1 MSALLIS
8 FVFRSLALSFS
19 LALSLSFALSLSLSL
34 SLSFFLALSFSRS
47 LPKVYLHGL
56 SLFESRVKHLLR
68 LRGIVPWATVP
79 GYSSAGTVPRGI
91 APLTKTKEIIQHFFA

>member
-19 LALSLSFALSLSLSL
+19 LALSHSFALSLSL

-91 APLTKTKEIIQHFFA
+91 APLTKTKKK